1 MNDLKDRVKVNK
13 RGILLIS
20 TLFFV
25 LVLIMM
31 SVALFALT
39 RANYA
44 DMKSFY
50 SENEAINNAESAI
63 NIASFIIAS
72 QPSLLTI
79 NSDGVNLGSLSAD
92 NNTNIVKR
100 INSNNYR
107 ICVLN
112 LKDKIVISNDSTINN
127 NFNRYFN
134 VVGSPSKIMV
144 ALVISPRNRNLTDS
158 GAILFFGNNTGS
170 SNTYKKD
177 DANAVAV
184 NFNNNRINF
193 NFSNNV
199 NYPNISGISYPLYTS
214 VNNANND
221 VDITGI
227 NGYRNANKYTVLL
240 MAMGY
245 SKVPNTNRYV
255 VRYVDQKLTNGGL
268 LSASAYANGT
278 MTIDTTNNIFSISDN
293 ATTNKLIA
301 KNFNI
306 TLRDSQN
313 NPSKQTLFKLTNNQD
328 APINGSLI
336 VKQDSGNGLS
346 FDGTNYTKINDPQD
360 PNNSLLGQGRE
371 NTVESAIKADV
382 SFKDKNA
389 NTSKIRDSLANLVKS
404 KFSDPNN
411 YVTLPAGYYIFV
423 DSKKVVYFPSTMSI
437 TDVQNA
443 LDSINVSSLSDGI
456 NPGVT
461 LPPGYSFPNDIN
473 IDEYQIKI
481 NNNVKIISDSTG
493 NNNFFFVSSFGKVND
508 SDSEKYFANK
518 NVQIFLGGN
527 QGSIVYGENLVVAID
542 GVIKGQG
549 TFAILNDDPSNPS
562 TVSNAF
568 AVDYTVDYT
577 NNGDAFYPYRYGFT
591 DPTTGTVIYK
601 WVNYNGNDISIL
613 DTNTLKSGSM
623 VVRFDQVKSSD
634 NKLALIVDNDLYI
647 NPLSYNIQ
655 DLNWFDQMLAYS
667 LVNWATGSTNNT
679 PNIRITKGNNN
690 QISNNKYNTAF
701 QYLFDRKKWDSETEI
716 SSFWG
721 EEEVL
726 NFDIMWGANSSTN
739 RFKIK
744 FKIKDNYK
752 AIINSK
758 WGDNKLNGQIYR
770 YKGKNIDPNN
780 PPSSSYGLWD
790 GNPQYDDYTNSH
802 LLIFYNVNG
811 YTIKLYGKKKD
822 DSTSDVTLIVSGN
835 GANYSSTLTMNKDA
849 ALVLLDSIDGTANDG
864 SENFTMAKLAWITTA
879 FLQKDPKIIEDV
891 IGSNKIWDTVTNR
904 DGVYT
909 KSKDFAKGRLDGLYN
924 SYLNVLNQKG
934 WNNNLPIS
942 DNPQPNSNY
951 FPFLY
956 KNFVGNNPNR
966 ASYSGALNN
975 LKDSPSIT
983 SSLLASSGFSERDVK
998 LQGMVFVGNNLKA
1011 KTGTT
1016 NNLLFQGN
1024 LIVGNTKITNS
1035 GNVNIKG
1042 VKNTTF
1048 FFDLNSID
1056 VNLLAGSVITLV
1068 PVLYRQESVI
1078 SK

>member
-63 NIASFIIAS
+63 NIAAFIIAS

-79 NSDGVNLGSLSAD
+79 NSNEVNLGSLANND
-92 NNTNIVKR
+92 NTNIVKR
-100 INSNNYR
+100 INSNNYK

-112 LKDKIVISNDSTINN
+112 LSNSKVISNDSTINN

-382 SFKDKNA
+382 SVKDKNA

-461 LPPGYSFPNDIN
+461 LPPGYSFPNDNDIN
-473 IDEYQIKI
+473 IDKYQIKI

-679 PNIRITKGNNN
+679 PNIIIKKGNNN
-690 QISNNKYNTAF
+690 QISNNEYNTAF
-701 QYLFDRKKWDSETEI
+701 QYLFDRKKWDSETKI
-716 SSFWG
+716 SSKK
-721 EEEVL
+721 VL

-739 RFKIK
+739 SFE
-744 FKIKDNYK
+744 IKDNYK

-758 WGDNKLNGQIYR
+758 WGDNKLNGKIYR

-780 PPSSSYGLWD
+780 PPSYELWD
-790 GNPQYDDYTNSH
+790 RNPQYDNDTNSH
-802 LLIFYNVNG
+802 LLIFDNVNG

-849 ALVLLDSIDGTANDG
+849 ALVLLDSIDGTAANG

-891 IGSNKIWDTVTNR
+891 IGSNTIWDTVTNK
-904 DGVYT
+904 DEVYT

-956 KNFVGNNPNR
+956 KNFVGNNPNPSKPNP

>member
-72 QPSLLTI
+72 QPNLLTI
-79 NSDGVNLGSLSAD
+79 NSDGVNLGSLIND
-92 NNTNIVKR
+92 DNTNIIKR
-100 INSNNYR
+100 INNNNYR
-107 ICVLN
+107 IAVLN
-112 LKDKIVISNDSTINN
+112 LKNNAVISNDSSINSD
-127 NFNRYFN
+127 RFN
-134 VVGSPSKIMV
+134 VSSSLNKVMV
-144 ALVISPRNRNLTDS
+144 ALVVSPRNKNLIDS
-158 GAILFFGNNTGS
+158 GAILFFGNNTGP
-170 SNTYKKD
+170 SNTYKIN
-177 DANAVAV
+177 DANAVAI
-184 NFNNNRINF
+184 NFDNNNDKIIF
-193 NFSNNV
+193 KFSDDEK
-199 NYPNISGISYPLYTS
+199 YPNISGISYPLYTS
-214 VNNANND
+214 VNNATNN

-227 NGYRNANKYTVLL
+227 NGYRKANKYSVLL

-255 VRYVDQKLTNGGL
+255 VRYVDQKLANGGFL
-268 LSASAYANGT
+268 AASAYANGT
-278 MTIDTTNNIFSISDN
+278 MTIDASNNIFSIADSVTN
-293 ATTNKLIA
+293 NKLIA

-306 TLRDSQN
+306 TLRDSQT
-313 NPSKQTLFKLTNNQD
+313 NPSKQTLFKLTNNQN
-328 APINGSLI
+328 ATINGSLI
-336 VKQDSGNGLS
+336 VKRDSGNGLY
-346 FDGTNYTKINDPQD
+346 FDGTNYTKVNDPQD
-360 PNNSLLGQGRE
+360 PNNSLLGGNRE

-382 SFKDKNA
+382 SVKDKNA

-461 LPPGYSFPNDIN
+461 LPQGYSFPNDIN
-473 IDEYQIKI
+473 IDKYQIKI
-481 NNNVKIISDSTG
+481 NKNVKIISDSTG

-508 SDSEKYFANK
+508 SDSKKYFANK
-518 NVQIFLGGN
+518 DVQIFLGGN
-527 QGSIVYGENLVVAID
+527 QGSIVYGENLVVTID
-542 GVIKGQG
+542 GVVKGQG
-549 TFAILNDDPSNPS
+549 TFAILNGDPSNPS

-568 AVDYTVDYT
+568 AVDYT

-634 NKLALIVDNDLYI
+634 DKLALIVDNDLYI

-655 DLNWFDQMLAYS
+655 DLNWFDQIFAYS
-667 LVNWATGSTNNT
+667 LVNWATNSTN
-679 PNIRITKGNNN
+679 IQIKKRNNN
-690 QISNNKYNTAF
+690 LINNEYDSAL
-701 QYLFDRKKWDSETEI
+701 QYLFDHKEWD
-716 SSFWG
+716 
-721 EEEVL
+721 
-726 NFDIMWGANSSTN
+726 FDIMW
-739 RFKIK
+739 
-744 FKIKDNYK
+744 KDGGEFDIQGYYK
-752 AIINSK
+752 ANVSSSQLLSNNILQS
-758 WGDNKLNGQIYR
+758 
-770 YKGKNIDPNN
+770 KNILYYKYQSNSWNSADW
-780 PPSSSYGLWD
+780 PSTPSGAGA
-790 GNPQYDDYTNSH
+790 GNPSGSYDYHALRIVAQLNSNQYYTVQLEEQKNAS
-802 LLIFYNVNG
+802 G
-811 YTIKLYGKKKD
+811 
-822 DSTSDVTLIVSGN
+822 TSDLTLTVYNKSVVPETPTTTPV
-835 GANYSSTLTMNKDA
+835 YTSTLKDVDRNA
-849 ALVLLDSIDGTANDG
+849 ALGLLDSIDGTSSDSLLSIG
-864 SENFTMAKLAWITTA
+864 KLAWVMTA
-879 FLQKDPKIIEDV
+879 FTKQDPGIISAVTTNVDNFD
-891 IGSNKIWDTVTNR
+891 INKLKE
-904 DGVYT
+904 
-909 KSKDFAKGRLDGLYN
+909 KSKDFAKVRLEGLYN
-924 SYLNVLNQKG
+924 SYLNVLNQNDG

-942 DNPQPNSNY
+942 STPNPNSNY

-956 KNFVGNNPNR
+956 KSFVGNNPKQ
-966 ASYSGALNN
+966 ASYYGALNN
-975 LKDSPSIT
+975 LKDNSIT
-983 SSLLASSGFSERDVK
+983 SALLVSSGFSEKDVK
-998 LQGMVFVGNNLKA
+998 LQGMVFVGNKLNAKA
-1011 KTGTT
+1011 GTT

-1035 GNVNIKG
+1035 GNVTIKG
-1042 VKNTTF
+1042 LKNTTF

-1056 VNLLAGSVITLV
+1056 VNLLSGSVINLV

>member
-63 NIASFIIAS
+63 NIAAFIIAS

-79 NSDGVNLGSLSAD
+79 NSNEVNLGSLANND
-92 NNTNIVKR
+92 NTNIVKR

-127 NFNRYFN
+127 SYFN

-144 ALVISPRNRNLTDS
+144 ALVISPMNKNLTDS

-193 NFSNNV
+193 NFSDNV

-371 NTVESAIKADV
+371 NTVENAIKADV
-382 SFKDKNA
+382 SVKDKNA

-473 IDEYQIKI
+473 IDKYQIKI
-481 NNNVKIISDSTG
+481 NKNVKIISDSTG

-508 SDSEKYFANK
+508 SDSNKYFANRD
-518 NVQIFLGGN
+518 VQILLGGN
-527 QGSIVYGENLVVAID
+527 QGSIVYGENLVVTID
-542 GVIKGQG
+542 GVVKGEG
-549 TFAILNDDPSNPS
+549 TFAILNGDPSNSS

-568 AVDYTVDYT
+568 AVDYTS
-577 NNGDAFYPYRYGFT
+577 NGDTFYPYRYDSGA
-591 DPTTGTVIYK
+591 
-601 WVNYNGNDISIL
+601 WLSYNGSNISIL

-634 NKLALIVDNDLYI
+634 DKLALIVDNDLYI

-690 QISNNKYNTAF
+690 QISNNEYNTAF
-701 QYLFDRKKWDSETEI
+701 QYLFDRKKWD
-716 SSFWG
+716 FDKMWKNG
-721 EEEVL
+721 GQ
-726 NFDIMWGANSSTN
+726 FDIKN
-739 RFKIK
+739 
-744 FKIKDNYK
+744 NYK

-770 YKGKNIDPNN
+770 YKGVNIDPNN
-780 PPSSSYGLWD
+780 PPSYQLWD
-790 GNPQYDDYTNSH
+790 ANPQYDNYTNSH
-802 LLIFYNVNG
+802 LLIFDNVNG

-849 ALVLLDSIDGTANDG
+849 ALVLLDSIDGTAYNG

-891 IGSNKIWDTVTNR
+891 IGSNTSWDTVTNR

-956 KNFVGNNPNR
+956 KNFVGNNPNPSKPNP

-1048 FFDLNSID
+1048 FFDLNRID